1 MVMAMTTMARPH
13 RTERLTDASVVT
25 AVVDIAGARHEVLPP
40 RRSGADGL
48 FMQQPTIRLAPP

>member
-13 RTERLTDASVVT
+13 RMERLVDASVVT
-25 AVVDIAGARHEVLPP
+25 AVADIAGARHEVLPP

-48 FMQQPTIRLAPP
+48 RVQSTRRVAPP